1 MNPEIFLPA
10 LAAGSSA
17 LMEYLSAHVLTCLIP
32 AFFIAGAIAALLQR
46 EAVLKYFGRDAPKWL
61 CYSVASTSG
70 TILAVCS
77 CTILPM
83 FAGIHRRGAGI
94 GPATAFLFAGPAINL
109 LAVVLTARVLGLEL
123 GAARIGA
130 AVSMAVII
138 GLIMAAI
145 FERGSEEAEGT
156 EEAACT
162 IPASGGGGENKRP
175 GYIPPLFVGVLVAVL
190 LTATSGLDLWPKAAV
205 VAVLVTAAAWL
216 LMRYFTEMEKAS
228 FLEETWWLT
237 KRIFPL
243 LLVGT
248 FITGIIGYYLPV
260 DLIRRIFG
268 ESDFAACFVA
278 SVIGAL
284 LYMPTLL
291 EVPIVGTMFG
301 YSSGAMAPGPAL
313 ALLLAGPS
321 MSLPNMIVIW
331 KIIGSK
337 RATAYISLVVLLS
350 TLMGMIYGMVAS

>member
-1 MNPEIFLPA
+1 MNLEIALPP
-10 LAAGSSA
+10 LMAGFEA

-46 EAVLKYFGRDAPKWL
+46 EAVLKYFGKDAPKWL

-123 GAARIGA
+123 GAARIAA

-138 GLIMAAI
+138 GLVMAAI
-145 FERGSEEAEGT
+145 FERGSERAEETAACNIPVSDAEGK
-156 EEAACT
+156 
-162 IPASGGGGENKRP
+162 ENRP
-175 GYIPPLFVGVLVAVL
+175 SYVPPLFVGLLVGVL
-190 LTATSGLDLWPKAAV
+190 LAATSGLALGPKAA
-205 VAVLVTAAAWL
+205 AVSILILASAWL
-216 LMRYFTEMEKAS
+216 LNSRFSDIEKAS
-228 FLEETWWLT
+228 FFGETWWLA

-260 DLIRRIFG
+260 NLIRMVFG
-268 ESDFAACFVA
+268 ESDFVACFVA
-278 SVIGAL
+278 SLIGSL

-301 YSSGAMAPGPAL
+301 YSTGAMASGPAL

-331 KIIGSK
+331 RIIGSK
-337 RATAYISLVVLLS
+337 RASVYVSLVVLLS
-350 TLMGMIYGMVAS
+350 TAMGMIYGALAL

>member
-1 MNPEIFLPA
+1 
-10 LAAGSSA
+10 
-17 LMEYLSAHVLTCLIP
+17 MEYLSAHVLTCLIP

-46 EAVLKYFGRDAPKWL
+46 EAVLKYFGKDAPKWL

-83 FAGIHRRGAGI
+83 FAGIHQRGAGI

-123 GAARIGA
+123 GTARIVA
-130 AVSMAVII
+130 AVTMSVII
-138 GLIMAAI
+138 GLVMAAI
-145 FERGSEEAEGT
+145 FERGSERAEEAE
-156 EEAACT
+156 ACE
-162 IPASGGGGENKRP
+162 IPASDAGGEDERP
-175 GYIPPLFVGVLVAVL
+175 GYIPPIFVGLLVGVLLA
-190 LTATSGLDLWPKAAV
+190 ATSSLALVPKTAI
-205 VAVLVTAAAWL
+205 VAVLVLASAWL
-216 LMRYFTEMEKAS
+216 LNAYFSEMEKSS
-228 FLEETWWLT
+228 FFGETWWLA

-248 FITGIIGYYLPV
+248 LITGIIGYFLPV
-260 DLIRRIFG
+260 DLIRMIFG
-268 ESDFAACFVA
+268 ESDFVACFVA

-321 MSLPNMIVIW
+321 MSLPNMIVIAR
-331 KIIGSK
+331 IIGSK
-337 RATAYISLVVLLS
+337 RASVYIALVVLLS
-350 TLMGMIYGMVAS
+350 TAMGMIYGAIA